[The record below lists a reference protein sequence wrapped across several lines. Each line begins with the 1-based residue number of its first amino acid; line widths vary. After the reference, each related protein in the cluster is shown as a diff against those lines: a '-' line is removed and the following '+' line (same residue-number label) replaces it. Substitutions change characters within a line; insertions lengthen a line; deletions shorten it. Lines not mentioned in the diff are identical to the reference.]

1 MSQQQQILEY
11 LSDGEWHCMANAN
24 FYMKDDRKRISE
36 LREQGHVILS
46 QPCDG
51 RCGVKHNSRLLMRK
65 LYGNKNQEVPTRDFS
80 LPRDTRKEIWQTE
93 SDGNTGFQPREEIQP
108 PKVEVL
114 QTLW

>member
-11 LSDGEWHCMANAN
+11 LGDGEWHCMTTAN
-24 FYMKDDRKRISE
+24 FFMKDDRKRISE
-36 LREQGHVILS
+36 LKDQGHVILS

-65 LYGNKNQEVPTRDFS
+65 LYGNKKEIQPSYQPVPRNYG
-80 LPRDTRKEIWQTE
+80 KEIWQTKG
-93 SDGNTGFQPREEIQP
+93 DGNTRVQPTKDTQP
-108 PKVEVL
+108 VKAQVL

>member
-1 MSQQQQILEY
+1 MSQQQQILNY
-11 LSDGEWHCMANAN
+11 LSDREWHCMANAN

-36 LREQGHVILS
+36 LRDQGHIILS

-65 LYGNKNQEVPTRDFS
+65 LYGNKKELQPRDFS
-80 LPRDTRKEIWQTE
+80 LPRNYGKEIWQTE
-93 SDGNTGFQPREEIQP
+93 GDGNTGVQHPKDTQPVKAQ
-108 PKVEVL
+108 VL

>member
-11 LSDGEWHCMANAN
+11 LSDGEWHCMTTAN

-65 LYGNKNQEVPTRDFS
+65 LYGNKKELQPRDFS
-80 LPRDTRKEIWQTE
+80 LPRNNGKEIWQTE
-93 SDGNTGFQPREEIQP
+93 GYGDTGIQPRQEIQP
-108 PKVEVL
+108 SKAEVM